1 MNEERK
7 KLEAIGDGLLLACA
21 RLYLREQHARVSYAL
36 HMRLISRMVNNRT
49 LAEIAEGEGIRGR
62 EGEKLSDVFE
72 VAIALHY
79 YRHGFRS
86 VRLWLFGLFGK
97 YLDIAE
103 EVRRILEPSPEDKL
117 MKQVRGA
124 LKMVIGQQGGKVT
137 GSNLDEVTK
146 QIVAQLR
153 NGTGVH

>member
-1 MNEERK
+1 MDEERK
-7 KLEAIGDGLLLACA
+7 KLEACGDGLLLAVA
-21 RLYLREQHARVSYAL
+21 RLYLRDQPNVPYKI

-49 LAEIAEGEGIRGR
+49 LAEIAEGEGTRGR
-62 EGEKLSDVFE
+62 EGEKLSDAFE
-72 VAIALHY
+72 VAIAIRY
-79 YRHGFRS
+79 YREGFES
-86 VRLWLFGLFGK
+86 VRVWLCGLFDR
-97 YLDIAE
+97 YLDINE
-103 EVRRILEPSPEDKL
+103 EVRKILEPSSDDALSKS
-117 MKQVRGA
+117 VRGA